1 MDEATGMTLLTTLKV
16 LYVED
21 NPVDADL
28 AQRTLAR
35 LAPDLDIDIAATVLA
50 ANARL
55 SGASTYDVALIDLRL
70 PDGSGLDVLA
80 HIREHGLPMA
90 VVMLTGSSYQEPA
103 IIALKAGAD
112 DYLVKRGD
120 YLERL
125 PQTLRIARSRYLSET
140 ARKSRPLRVLYAE
153 HNQFDIDL
161 TQRYL
166 TQYFPYIHLVTVHE
180 AADVLACLP
189 FSGDAALDY
198 DVVLLDYH
206 LHGLNALEVAKILL
220 QERHLDLPIVLV
232 TSEGNEEVVAQ
243 ALRLGVS
250 DYLIKHQ
257 SYLYELP
264 AILEKVYHQTT
275 MVRERRALQEAKR
288 QYEELVARIP
298 VGVYRYRLFAA
309 GGMGF
314 DYVSPRFCTLLG
326 QEEAELLHD
335 SSVLCPFVHADD
347 REDLQ
352 HVLRQQFENPDRFHW
367 EGRFQVHDELRWL
380 RFESVPTRLA
390 NGDTVWDGVLSDI
403 TACRRAEE
411 RLRLAGAVLDSTR
424 DGVLITDLQG
434 NILMVNR
441 ACSMITGYSEAELR
455 GQNPR
460 LLQSGRH
467 DCAFYQSMWASIQ
480 QIGYWQGEL
489 WNRRRNGELYPQR
502 LSISTVCDERGTPTH
517 YVGTFTDISQLKRT
531 EEQLTQL
538 VHYDPLTGLPNR
550 LLGQSRLTHAVERA
564 HRDRQR
570 VGVLFIDLDRFKNVN
585 DSLGH
590 PVGDELLRAIAQRMR
605 QRLRDED
612 TLARLGGDEFL
623 VVLENLHRPED
634 AASTA
639 QILFTLLAESF
650 TLPAGQEV
658 YINASIGISLYPEDG
673 GSATELLQHADAAVH
688 QAKEQGRNTYRF
700 YTAALTRVAHE
711 RLDLEGRL
719 RRALE
724 RNEFQLYYQPLL
736 SVEEGRVFG
745 VEALLRWQPAGE
757 EGLMPPARFIP
768 LAEETGLIVPIG
780 EWVLRTACA
789 QAQAWRQA
797 GWPLLLAVNLSVRQ
811 FQRQDI
817 SEQVCAVLA
826 DSGLPPDCLE
836 LEITESTLLERGSQA
851 ETTLAALK
859 NLGVKLAIDDFGTG
873 YSSLAYLKRF
883 PIDKLKID
891 QSFVHDIPHDSGDM
905 EIAAAIIAL
914 ARNLRLEVLAE
925 GVETPEQLT
934 FLRAHGC
941 DSYQGY
947 LFSPPVPAER
957 LGALLK
963 MPVP

>member
-1 MDEATGMTLLTTLKV
+1 MDEVTGMTLLTTMKV

-35 LAPDLDIDIAATVLA
+35 LAPDLDIDVAATVLA

-55 SGASTYDVALIDLRL
+55 SGASAYEVALIDLRL

-80 HIREHGLPMA
+80 YIRDHGLPIA

-166 TQYFPYIHLVTVHE
+166 AQYFPYIHLATVHE
-180 AADVLACLP
+180 AADVLACLS
-189 FSGDAALDY
+189 FSSDAALDY

-298 VGVYRYRLFAA
+298 IGVYRYRLFAT

-326 QEEAELLHD
+326 LDEAELLHD
-335 SSVLCPFVHADD
+335 SGALCPRVYADD
-347 REDLQ
+347 RDELQ
-352 HVLRQQFENPDRFHW
+352 RMLGRQFESPDRFSW
-367 EGRFQVHDELRWL
+367 EGRLHVHGELRWL
-380 RFESVPTRLA
+380 RFESVPTQLA

-403 TACRRAEE
+403 TARRRAEE
-411 RLRLAGAVLDSTR
+411 RLRLAGVVLDNTR

-434 NILMVNR
+434 NVLMVNR

-467 DCAFYQSMWASIQ
+467 DRAFYQAMWASIQ

-502 LSISTVCDERGTPTH
+502 LSINTVCDERGTPTH
-517 YVGTFTDISQLKRT
+517 YVGTFTDISQLKST

-700 YTAALTRVAHE
+700 YTAALTRAAHE

-757 EGLMPPARFIP
+757 EGLVPPARFIP

-817 SEQVCAVLA
+817 SEQVSAVLA

-851 ETTLAALK
+851 EVTLVALK

-891 QSFVHDIPHDSGDM
+891 QSFVRDIPHDSGDM

-925 GVETPEQLT
+925 GVETPEQLA

-957 LGALLK
+957 ISALLK
-963 MPVP
+963 LPVP